1 MPDGFVVNFPDDMP
15 RSQIVQ
21 AIQDSQF
28 RVNENE
34 RLKKE
39 EEIERKRNEV
49 GIAGAFGRGL
59 SRGMT
64 QTAGLLF
71 DGLPALVGKG
81 LGAEEYYNKQIDE
94 YNARMEK
101 MEEERPSLVPSY
113 KDIDS
118 VSDAAKYGLETVG
131 MLAPSLATS
140 ILGGGVGAVAAKQ
153 GIKQLLKKGLVK
165 EAGAVAKNA
174 QAIGNIGGAF
184 AGSGVQT
191 IPEAFLTL
199 EQETGDASVGA
210 SLLVGS
216 FNAALDSIVPAAFLS
231 RLGKGGREELAKG
244 MLVRSLQKLGTT
256 QAKTK
261 KSAMAQQALKSGIV
275 EGITEGLQ
283 QTTQVSAARLLDDNE
298 EFFQS
303 GDFSQIL
310 DATIRG
316 AIGGKAFG
324 AGAGF
329 FTETTVQKEA
339 REKAEKNSGLVDA
352 LEVVKEG
359 GGFQPLLQLDFDQDT
374 ADAETQ
380 VEEIKK
386 VKGLPNKVRTI
397 LNSKTLEAQEK
408 LKRVASIQEA
418 LKQKVD
424 PETKER
430 KDRED
435 KAIKTFERSG
445 LSDNL
450 IDQIIEQSRIITL
463 DDKTPPLLQI
473 EFNPDAVNTEAELK
487 RVRKIATQELPLRHA
502 MKKILD
508 SKKISTPDKLYAFN
522 RFIQAERARLDPK
535 TELEKD
541 LEAVDKVAGF
551 EVTKKDIQ
559 LTDERPTEYK
569 VVDLKGKD
577 QKVPPFADLEEAKTY
592 IQEQDKP
599 EKFKLQN
606 QLNDDVYNGIATKD
620 LPPTEREVDTKT
632 ILEQRKKIMLGQPIG
647 KRRVLSTKEA
657 QKLLLTGQLKD
668 SSYFEESERGVDPV
682 ETTEQQE
689 SSSAVDYI
697 FNYYQNFPNYLEG
710 ERGLSKPE
718 IIKALNIIKE
728 NSGQYANLIE
738 SGFDSP
744 ITRDAVLSIV
754 REQVRATPTAQQ
766 APTRQAFDDEVQQEQ
781 EKRVITTDSKLYRNA
796 VKVVNNRIDEIEK
809 RGEQGKLNADALREV
824 LDDNKRTVG
833 ELFVAFEVADV
844 MTKVLP
850 EKSGHA
856 IKFVEALKSIDKQT
870 GELIEGTEGQ
880 VQGRRNAHAKLISL
894 AMKTGTISKDG
905 KVFLEFNPE
914 ILQETASH
922 EAFHVMQDFFI
933 QYDPQSKKILD
944 QEFGSTNKVDTLVDY
959 PTSKSAKWIKRT
971 NLKLHEDLLAINTR
985 NGGITGRELQA
996 YAFSAYNKSRQ
1007 EGKVPVMAGGLARYF
1022 RFVSSFLER
1031 LSNSFKG
1038 YGFKNAEDVF
1048 EAVATGVA
1056 SKPFNNRGLQERSQ
1070 DPISDLEE
1078 SARAPSD
1085 DLLTGP
1091 NGQRYA
1097 TDIRRSQTLLKLN
1110 NNSTTIA
1117 KIGLRKNEKKKN
1129 IVLPQGERYYSKRKE
1144 KFGGHGADIIL
1155 HPSNVNLIKLNTP
1168 HNNVV
1173 SFIQDVVTNGKI
1185 ERDSEGFINIRYKNP
1200 SYKQIGVVRLQQDPR
1215 DENNMNVMHAYSRD
1229 DKKLAQE
1236 TARVQRQ
1243 QYQKIQDRQTEQA
1256 SQEDIE
1262 AYRKMRDT
1270 EESERGLRGVEAGRS
1285 VSSRMPTAKTATENA
1300 FKDFL
1305 SIDSSPVRQT
1315 PTALAKTARQ
1325 LKGYNIIQ
1333 EGETDGLS
1341 DNEILDLYI
1350 DRAKSNLLY
1359 IYNNIPENIRGRSRL
1374 WYEGANRIANRFA
1387 RIPMESYK
1395 KNRNLTVEQ
1404 TSGILAALSPQK
1416 DWFQNASLA
1425 ERLIDIMTS
1434 QAGVKFTPEMAVTA
1448 KRIFG
1453 KKQYKPMLDEIKDKS
1468 LSDLEYN
1475 VATKQPYQATYRA
1488 MWIRIFDETYNDRG
1502 HRVISPEGEFLD
1514 FARRKRTKKQIKN
1527 GELGTPKATG
1537 WGSLVEIAKAVRMY
1551 ENDEIDVISAEL
1563 GTGHKIRSF
1572 YNNIANPLDEKGSA
1586 TIDTHAVAALF
1597 LQPFSGASIPVSHNF
1612 GVMSSKTKGVEGS
1625 ASVGPLG
1632 SKGMYGI
1639 NYEAYV
1645 MAARE
1650 AGVLPREMQSIT
1662 WEAVRGLFTPEFKT
1676 KENVAYIENVWNNYR
1691 NGKIT
1696 IDQARQEVMDY
1707 ANSKTETESFGR
1719 PDWDRPTDRRNEVS
1733 FDSSY
1738 KKKLLRTGISRRDR
1752 ADGRTRGTDPR
1763 DVQRVTEESERGI
1776 TQSKQGEYD
1785 VLEFNMDGKKVG
1797 ELFLSNVRGEKE
1809 IELLQVDPEYRR
1821 MGVATAL
1828 YDQAEKIGA
1837 KPSDNLTLDAYRFLK
1852 SRNPK
1857 LVKDSLY
1864 RYYDDLIGK
1873 KINSESING
1882 EIVDV
1887 RNNNVSVRSER
1898 GGIFPLKKDA
1908 LRQLNLIPEQ
1918 NIYDQQI
1925 SLKEERKTLKR
1936 KDVLSGLTP
1945 SEHDRRRTIEKE
1957 LAEIN
1962 TQLSRQVGNAR
1973 SEGLK
1978 EEADTSYRLQHQP
1991 RGPQDEDPIRLDDL
2005 TISTNGEQV
2014 GYPSDFYSPRG
2025 KQLYATATGEFG
2037 IANNESYQAILKAR
2051 GKPDAE
2057 VTIYRGVPNEDS
2069 ITSINSGDFVTL
2081 SKKYAELH
2089 ARSGYGLGGNQRGK
2103 VLSQTALVE
2112 DIYWDGNDVNEFGYF
2127 PPNPYIPYI
2136 EDSKRGY
2143 AQSWEETVVSNN
2155 DSAINNFISGMK
2167 RVFSKRDRFVGEF
2180 ISSSDEFGRIEEFV
2194 SEKTIGIKKRMNVLE
2209 GAQRY
2214 MEMVMNRAGRVE
2226 MIMKYGVPV
2235 MRKDGGISFGKEK
2248 GLFQIFENYTIK
2260 EYQDWEKYAKAR
2272 RAQALGDKEKFIG
2285 QKLIQD
2291 GLALENAKYKKS
2303 FDEYQ
2308 KFNTGLLDFM
2318 VQAGMLDQRQRDNLA
2333 KYDYLP
2339 FYRAIEEDTYR
2350 GGMLFKSDVRG
2361 PNTTA
2366 VLNNPQP
2373 MIQKYSGGRTPIGD
2387 LAENMFRNAHALIDT
2402 AMKNKAMEKAV
2413 NLMERA
2419 DMGKR
2424 VSSEQRK
2431 LLGEK
2436 GLVVSFRKNVL
2447 LKTGKVA
2454 NRTIHYD
2461 ITENPYAYASLA
2473 AMTPRQTD
2481 GLFKMME
2488 SLGRIFREGIT
2499 HAPPFMI
2506 ANLIR
2511 GDMAAFVTVDAPLV
2525 PVTDTMVGL
2534 KNAYQESE
2542 TIKEMKLISGVGG
2555 YTFGDDFRD
2564 SARLLKRQMRQ
2575 RNRGYNVVGD
2585 MQGFTDLIKAGWG
2598 QLTRAGEATE
2608 LATRE
2613 AIYRKLVDTG
2623 MSKED
2628 AAYEAL
2634 NVINFNRKG
2643 AAQTK
2648 VGVFVNSLLPLVP
2661 FLNARFQGLYRTFEP
2676 MTTGKQADRSK
2687 TIGKGLML
2695 MAANMALYSLMSQ
2708 DDRWREEPMHRKLA
2722 YHIIYPNVL
2731 GLEGVLGTEPI
2742 LIPRAFEIG
2751 AIFTS
2756 IPELFVDGMTTE
2768 SSEYV
2773 RDGLLHTFINTFS
2786 FNPLPQALIPA
2797 VEVASNYD
2805 FFTGR
2810 NLDTASQQ
2818 RYLKSERVGPT
2829 TPEATRLLSKASQ
2842 DTLSPNQISQ
2852 LVEGYLGTLGGY
2864 MLTAF
2869 DVIASGMGVIPTR
2882 PTGVFGSNPIG
2893 QTAEAL
2899 GFGRFRKPDPDPS
2912 NRFVGDFYDL
2922 KKEVETIYSTV
2933 NMLKRDGRVEQ
2944 AFALMDKHKTKLR
2957 YRKFLLNINKKL
2969 QKINGDIRKIR
2980 LDENLSGDE
2989 KEKRLKSLIRNR
3001 NATAKQVDKILTN
3014 IRES

>member
-1 MPDGFVVNFPDDMP
+1 MPIIQMPDGFVVNFPDDMP
-15 RSQIVQ
+15 KSQIVQ
-21 AIQDSQF
+21 AIKDSQF

-81 LGAEEYYNKQIDE
+81 IGAEEYYKEQLDE
-94 YNARMEK
+94 YNARMQK

-140 ILGGGVGAVAAKQ
+140 IFGGGVGAIAAKQ
-153 GIKQLLKKGLVK
+153 GIKQLLKRGLVK
-165 EAGAVAKNA
+165 EAGVVAKNA

-261 KSAMAQQALKSGIV
+261 KSAMAQQALKSGVV

-324 AGAGF
+324 AGSGY
-329 FTETTVQKEA
+329 FTETTIQKET
-339 REKAEKNSGLVDA
+339 REKAEKNTSLVDA

-359 GGFQPLLQLDFDQDT
+359 GGFQPLLQLEFDQET
-374 ADAETQ
+374 ADADAQ

-397 LNSKTLEAQEK
+397 LNSKTLESQEK

-430 KDRED
+430 KAKED

-450 IDQIIEQSRIITL
+450 IDEIIEQSRIITL

-473 EFNPDAVNTEAELK
+473 EFDPNAVNTEAELK
-487 RVRKIATQELPLRHA
+487 RVRKIATKELPLRHP

-522 RFIQAERARLDPK
+522 RFIQAEKTRLDPK

-551 EVTKKDIQ
+551 EVTKKDVQ
-559 LTDERPTEYK
+559 LTDERPTEYR

-577 QKVPPFADLEEAKTY
+577 QKVAPFADLEEAKAY

-620 LPPTEREVDTKT
+620 LPLTEREADTKA

-728 NSGQYANLIE
+728 NSSQYANLIE
-738 SGFDSP
+738 SGFDSS

-754 REQVRATPTAQQ
+754 REQVRATPTTQKTS
-766 APTRQAFDDEVQQEQ
+766 TRQSFDDEVQQEQ
-781 EKRVITTDSKLYRNA
+781 EKRVITPDSKLYRNA

-894 AMKTGTISKDG
+894 AMKTGKISQDG
-905 KVFLEFNPE
+905 KVFLEFDPE
-914 ILQETASH
+914 VIQETASH

-944 QEFGSTNKVDTLVDY
+944 QEFGSTNRVDTLVDY

-1007 EGKVPVMAGGLARYF
+1007 EGKIPVMAGGLARYF

-1097 TDIRRSQTLLKLN
+1097 TDSRRSQTLLKLN

-1168 HNNVV
+1168 HDNVV

-1185 ERDSEGFINIRYKNP
+1185 ERDSDGFINIRYKNP

-1236 TARVQRQ
+1236 TAKVQRQ
-1243 QYQKIQDRQTEQA
+1243 EYQRIQDRQTEEA

-1262 AYRKMRDT
+1262 AYRRMRDT

-1305 SIDSSPVRQT
+1305 SIDSSPIRQT

-1350 DRAKSNLLY
+1350 DRTKSNLLY
-1359 IYNNIPENIRGRSRL
+1359 IFNNVSENIRGRSRL

-1395 KNRNLTVEQ
+1395 KNKNLTVEQ

-1475 VATKQPYQATYRA
+1475 VTTKKPYQATYRA

-1514 FARRKRTKKQIKN
+1514 FARKKRTKKQIKD
-1527 GELGTPKATG
+1527 GELGSPKATG

-1551 ENDEIDVISAEL
+1551 ENDDIDVISAEL

-1625 ASVGPLG
+1625 ASIKPLG

-1662 WEAVRGLFTPEFKT
+1662 WEAIRGLFTPEFKT
-1676 KENVAYIENVWNNYR
+1676 KENVAYIDNIWNNYK

-1707 ANSKTETESFGR
+1707 ANSKTETQSFGR

-1752 ADGRTRGTDPR
+1752 ADSRTRGTDPR
-1763 DVQRVTEESERGI
+1763 DVQRVTEESERGF
-1776 TQSKQGEYD
+1776 TQ
-1785 VLEFNMDGKKVG
+1785 
-1797 ELFLSNVRGEKE
+1797 
-1809 IELLQVDPEYRR
+1809 
-1821 MGVATAL
+1821 
-1828 YDQAEKIGA
+1828 
-1837 KPSDNLTLDAYRFLK
+1837 
-1852 SRNPK
+1852 
-1857 LVKDSLY
+1857 
-1864 RYYDDLIGK
+1864 
-1873 KINSESING
+1873 
-1882 EIVDV
+1882 
-1887 RNNNVSVRSER
+1887 
-1898 GGIFPLKKDA
+1898 
-1908 LRQLNLIPEQ
+1908 Q
-1918 NIYDQQI
+1918 NIYDQQL
-1925 SLKEERKTLKR
+1925 SLKEERRTLKR

-1991 RGPQDEDPIRLDDL
+1991 KGPQDEDPIRLDDL
-2005 TISTNGEQV
+2005 TISTNGEQA
-2014 GYPSDFYSPRG
+2014 GYPDDFYSPRG
-2025 KQLYATATGEFG
+2025 KQIYATATGEYG

-2089 ARSGYGLGGNQRGK
+2089 ARSGYGLDGNQRGK

-2447 LKTGKVA
+2447 LKTGKVV

-2511 GDMAAFVTVDAPLV
+2511 GDMAAFVTVDAPLT
-2525 PVTDTMVGL
+2525 PITDTMVGL

-2623 MSKED
+2623 VSKED

-2676 MTTGKQADRSK
+2676 MTTGKQADRGK

-2708 DDRWREEPMHRKLA
+2708 DDRWREEPLHRKLA
-2722 YHIIYPNVL
+2722 YHIVYPNVL
-2731 GLEGVLGTEPI
+2731 GLEGILGTEPI

-2756 IPELFVDGMTTE
+2756 IPELFVDGMSTE
-2768 SSEYV
+2768 STEYV

-2882 PTGVFGSNPIG
+2882 PTGVFGSNPLG

-2933 NMLKRDGRVEQ
+2933 NMLKRDGRVDQ
-2944 AFALMDKHKTKLR
+2944 AFSLMEKHKSKLR
-2957 YRKFLLNINKKL
+2957 FRKLLLNINKKL

-2980 LDENLSGDE
+2980 LDESLSGDE
-2989 KEKRLKSLIRNR
+2989 KEKRLKVLIKSRNT
-3001 NATAKQVDKILTN
+3001 TARQVDKILTS